1 MKFQVGLI
9 GCGLIGKKRL
19 INIGKYGKIVSL
31 CDKNFYK
38 AKKLATN
45 VKEKI
50 ELYNNWKNLI
60 DKSSSEIIIISTI
73 HSELSKILIY
83 CIKKNKHV
91 LVEKPGAIDPNQ
103 LLRATKL
110 LKNKNLLI
118 HVGYN
123 HRFHNSILKAQEI
136 LKKNI
141 IGDLMYIKSSYGHG
155 GRLNYEKEW
164 RMNPKISGGGELI
177 DQGSHII
184 DLSNLILGDPIKVNS
199 KLTTSFWKTKVDDNA
214 FLILT
219 YKKNK
224 IAFLHASCSEWKN
237 FFEFQIYGK
246 KGKILISGKGG
257 SYGQERLIL
266 YKMKKKMGK
275 PSVKEYIFNENNNN
289 SWEKEINNFYK
300 RIKKKNFSNNL
311 ESSYKNLK
319 LIKKI
324 YKLNNYDNCS

>member
-38 AKKLATN
+38 AKKLSTH

-257 SYGQERLIL
+257 SYGQEKLIL

-275 PSVKEYIFNENNNN
+275 PSVKEYFFNEDNNN

-300 RIKKKNFSNNL
+300 RIKEKNFSNNL

>member
-19 INIGKYGKIVSL
+19 INIGKYGRIVSL
-31 CDKNFYK
+31 CDKDFYK

-164 RMNPKISGGGELI
+164 RMDPKISGGGELI

-275 PSVKEYIFNENNNN
+275 PSVKEYIFNENNSN

-300 RIKKKNFSNNL
+300 QIKKKNFSNNL

>member
-300 RIKKKNFSNNL
+300 RIKKKIFQ
-311 ESSYKNLK
+311 
-319 LIKKI
+319 II
-324 YKLNNYDNCS
+324 

>member
-38 AKKLATN
+38 AKKLSIL

-257 SYGQERLIL
+257 SYGQEKLIL

-275 PSVKEYIFNENNNN
+275 PSVKEYFFNEDNNN

-300 RIKKKNFSNNL
+300 RIKEKNFSNNL

>member
-103 LLRATKL
+103 LLRVTKL

-257 SYGQERLIL
+257 SYGQEKLIL

-275 PSVKEYIFNENNNN
+275 PSVKEYFFNEDNNN

-300 RIKKKNFSNNL
+300 RIKEKNFSNNL